1 MSKLTVNQDYPLVN
15 AKYKL
20 NVSEIKFILT
30 AISQIDS
37 KNDEVLKEYT
47 IKVTDLEK
55 KLQVEQNTTR
65 LKQFAK
71 KLMSKPLE
79 VPTEDGGFIVFNWFS
94 KIRYYPE
101 ERLFRVR
108 IDEDLKPYLLQ
119 LKERFVSYHLQYII
133 PLTSIY
139 SIRIY
144 QLLKEY
150 EKLTKRYFDVDEL
163 QDILQVPKSYRI
175 YNRFKEKVLKVAQA
189 ELKEHT
195 DIYFTFDEEKTGK
208 KVTRLIFRIY
218 KSRSEN
224 KEQPTIDDMSRYK
237 GKTIYYNGKDRQIL
251 NVWEVKEEK
260 GYVLVQLIDDA
271 QDTITDK
278 IHIAQLEKMIEY
290 AENRNSAL
298 F

>member
-79 VPTEDGGFIVFNWFS
+79 IPTEDGGFIVFNWFS

-101 ERLFRVR
+101 ERLFRAR
-108 IDEDLKPYLLQ
+108 IEEDLKPYLLQ

-133 PLTSIY
+133 PLTSTY

-144 QLLKEY
+144 QLIKEY

-163 QDILQVPKSYRI
+163 QDILQVPKSYRP
-175 YNRFKEKVLKVAQA
+175 YGKFKQKVLKVAQA

-195 DIYFTFDEEKTGK
+195 DIYFDFDEEKTGK

-224 KEQPTIDDMSRYK
+224 KEQPTIEDMSRYK
-237 GKTIYYNGKDRQIL
+237 GKTIYYNGEDRQIL
-251 NVWEVKEEK
+251 NIWEVKEEK
-260 GYVLVQLIDDA
+260 GYVLVQLIDASD
-271 QDTITDK
+271 DTMTEK
-278 IHIAQLEKMIEY
+278 LHISQLEKMIEY
-290 AENRNSAL
+290 AENRQPTL
-298 F
+298 I

>member
-20 NVSEIKFILT
+20 NTSELKFILT

-37 KNDEVLKEYT
+37 INDEVLKEYT

-55 KLQVEQNTTR
+55 KLQAEQNTTR

-79 VPTEDGGFIVFNWFS
+79 IPTDDGGFIVFNWFS

-101 ERLFRVR
+101 ERLFRAR
-108 IDEDLKPYLLQ
+108 IEEDLKPYLLQ

-133 PLTSIY
+133 PLTSTY

-144 QLLKEY
+144 QLLKEH
-150 EKLTKRYFDVDEL
+150 EKLTKRYFDVEEL
-163 QDILQVPKSYRI
+163 QDILQVPKSYKR
-175 YNRFKEKVLKVAQA
+175 YDNFKRKVLQVAQE

-224 KEQPTIDDMSRYK
+224 KEQSTIEDMSKYK
-237 GKTIYYNGKDRQIL
+237 GKTIYYNGEDRQIL

-260 GYVLVQLIDDA
+260 GYVLVQLINDA

-290 AENRNSAL
+290 MENRHPTL
-298 F
+298 I

>member
-1 MSKLTVNQDYPLVN
+1 MDKLTVNQNYPLVN
-15 AKYKL
+15 ARYKL
-20 NVSEIKFILT
+20 NTNEIKLILT

-37 KNDEVLKEYT
+37 IEEEVLKDYI
-47 IKVTDLEK
+47 IKVSDLEQ
-55 KLQVEQNTTR
+55 KLETQQNETY

-79 VPTEDGGFIVFNWFS
+79 VPTQDGWIVANWFS
-94 KIRYYPE
+94 DIEY
-101 ERLFRVR
+101 VR
-108 IDEDLKPYLLQ
+108 GQAKFKVRFSEKLKPYLLQ
-119 LKERFVSYHLQYII
+119 LKERFISYNLKYIL
-133 PLTSIY
+133 PLTSTY

-144 QLLKEY
+144 QLLKEH
-150 EKLTKRYFDVDEL
+150 EKLTKRYFDVEEL

-175 YNRFKEKVLKVAQA
+175 YNRFKEKVLKVAQE

-224 KEQPTIDDMSRYK
+224 KEQPTIEDMSRYK

-298 F
+298 S